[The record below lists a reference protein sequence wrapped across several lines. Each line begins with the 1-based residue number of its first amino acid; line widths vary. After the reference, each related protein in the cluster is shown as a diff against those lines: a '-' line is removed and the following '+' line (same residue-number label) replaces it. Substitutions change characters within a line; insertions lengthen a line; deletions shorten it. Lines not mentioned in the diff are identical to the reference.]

1 MANISYIKVLQAVE
15 LFSKEHLQVKRFAS
29 DFPGQMPNFGTETE
43 AYPIV
48 YVSPTETIFNENTST
63 FQIDVYCFD
72 IIQKD
77 RENINTILSDT
88 NLILSDLHRWL
99 LDGDVYG
106 LDIINTPVAAPIDN
120 ALLDYAAGWRMTLI
134 LDCSTYGVCEIPFNE
149 VPAILTEINDVVYTK
164 YLTCATL
171 ADCDTFTNAIDDLQE
186 QIDNIELIP
195 GPTGATGPKGEV
207 GATGATGIGY
217 LQDLQDVTDQGNITT
232 NAIVITGEGLTA
244 DYFQLDIEAAE
255 PIDTGKIVWNSADGT
270 FDMGL
275 LNGVTLQAGQ
285 EMHMYAKAS
294 GVISNGDAVQFAG
307 AQGDHLLIKKAVPSE
322 INANPEYF
330 VGVATQN
337 FTNNQFG
344 YVTVFG
350 QVRGLDTDDYP
361 EGTVLYYQS
370 GGSTTGLLTDVRPT
384 GPNAKI
390 TVAAVV
396 KSHQNQGAIFVRP
409 HVMPRIGALQDVEIY
424 TSLDNQAL
432 VYNSTN
438 SIWENK
444 TIIED
449 AIIDG
454 VTDIAPSQNAVF
466 DALATKQDNLGYTP
480 ANLAGDTF
488 TGNIEAPSISLNG
501 VNLESLMI
509 AYAVALG

>member
-1 MANISYIKVLQAVE
+1 MANISYIRLLQAVE
-15 LFSKEHLQVKRFAS
+15 LFSKEHMQVKRFAS
-29 DFPGQMPNFGTETE
+29 DFPSQMPNFGTENE
-43 AYPIV
+43 KYPILFI
-48 YVSPTETIFNENTST
+48 SPTDSIFDRNVKTFTID
-63 FQIDVYCFD
+63 IYCFD

-77 RENINTILSDT
+77 RVNINTILSDT
-88 NLILSDLHRWL
+88 NSILSDLYRWF
-99 LDGDVYG
+99 LDGEVYG
-106 LDIINTPVAAPIDN
+106 IDIREQVTTTPIDN
-120 ALLDYAAGWRMTLI
+120 ALLDYAAGWRMNVTF
-134 LDCSTYGVCEIPFNE
+134 DVDTYGLCEIPFVNE
-149 VPAILTEINDVVYTK
+149 PVILMEVNDVIYTTILTCE
-164 YLTCATL
+164 TL
-171 ADCDTFTNAIDDLQE
+171 ADCETFTDAIDNLQL

-195 GPTGATGPKGEV
+195 GPTGATGPNGEV

-217 LQDLQDVTDQGNITT
+217 LQDLQDVTDQGNNTT

-255 PIDTGKIVWNSADGT
+255 PVDIGKIVWNSADGT

-275 LNGVTLQAGQ
+275 LNGVTLQSGQ
-285 EMHMYAKAS
+285 EMNMFAKAS

-307 AQGDHLLIKKAVPSE
+307 AQGNHLLIKKAVPSE
-322 INANPEYF
+322 INNNPEYF
-330 VGVATQN
+330 VGVATQD
-337 FTNNQFG
+337 FANNQFG

-350 QVRGLDTDDYP
+350 QVRTLNTLIYP
-361 EGTVLYYQS
+361 EATVLYFQS
-370 GGSTTGLLTDVRPT
+370 SGSTPGLLTNVRPT

-396 KSHQNQGAIFVRP
+396 RSHQNQGAIFVRP

-454 VTDIAPSQNAVF
+454 VTDVAPSQNAVF
-466 DALATKQDNLGYTP
+466 NALETKQDNIGYTP